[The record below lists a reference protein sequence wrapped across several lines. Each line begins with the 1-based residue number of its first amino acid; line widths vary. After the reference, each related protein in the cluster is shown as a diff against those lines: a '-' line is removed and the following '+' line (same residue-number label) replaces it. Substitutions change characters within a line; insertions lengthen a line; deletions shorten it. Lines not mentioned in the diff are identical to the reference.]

1 MQRSYFQRNRLLT
14 SFFLSFQI
22 DGGKIYKNLYFNKKS
37 LMLDSLNFGGVM
49 GNCTIFFNNPGQRM
63 VPEFLGTRV
72 KVLPNLFRYFS

>member
-1 MQRSYFQRNRLLT
+1 MAAKYT
-14 SFFLSFQI
+14 
-22 DGGKIYKNLYFNKKS
+22 KICISIKKS